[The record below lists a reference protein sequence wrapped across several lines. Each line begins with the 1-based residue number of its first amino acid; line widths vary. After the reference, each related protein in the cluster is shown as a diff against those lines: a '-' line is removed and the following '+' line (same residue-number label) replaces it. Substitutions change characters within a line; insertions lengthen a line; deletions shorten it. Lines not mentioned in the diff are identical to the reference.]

1 LNKNGGIIL
10 NILHIITQKPN
21 STGSGVYL
29 SGIVNEFE
37 KMGYKQAVIAGID
50 VDDNKNCFDENIDF
64 YPVIFNRYPL
74 NLSVVGMSDS
84 MPYKSTRYRDL
95 DRLQVET
102 VKSEFKKNI
111 DIAVERL
118 KPDIVI
124 CHHLYLL
131 TSFVRSLIKD
141 IKVVSICHG
150 TCLRQF
156 KTIDLE
162 REMILEGIR
171 GLDLIFALH
180 DEQKNDIINTFSVDE
195 NKVVVIGSGYNDKIF
210 YDKNFPTHNEKINIS
225 YAGKIC
231 ESKGLKSLI
240 NSLDL
245 LNYPEDFIEINFA
258 GIGSDAK
265 TYNEILDMA
274 KKCKYKVNFV
284 GKLNQYDLAELFN
297 RSQLFILPSFY
308 EGLPIV
314 VLEALACGDD
324 VILTNIFGVKEWLGD
339 TINNTKKIDYVELP
353 AMVGQG
359 IPKKDEVLDFEKRLA
374 KCISSR
380 IDLISHR
387 DKKDEFYMRDKTW
400 DALAVRIEKILD
412 RLIT

>member
-1 LNKNGGIIL
+1 M

-37 KMGYKQAVIAGID
+37 KMGHKQAVIAGID
-50 VDDNKNCFDENIDF
+50 IDDNRNCFDENIDF

-74 NLSVVGMSDS
+74 NFSVVGMSDS

-162 REMILEGIR
+162 REMILEGIS

-180 DEQKNDIINTFSVDE
+180 DEQKNDIINTFSVDK

-210 YDKNFPTHNEKINIS
+210 YNKKYFTSNEKINIS

-245 LNYPEDFIEINFA
+245 LNYPEDFIELNFA
-258 GIGSDAK
+258 GNGSDVK
-265 TYNEILDMA
+265 TYNEIFDMA
-274 KKCKYKVNFV
+274 IKSKYKVNFV
-284 GKLNQYDLAELFN
+284 GKLNQNDLAELFN

-314 VLEALACGDD
+314 ALEALACGDD
-324 VILTNIFGVKEWLGD
+324 VILTKISGVKEWLGD

-353 AMVGQG
+353 AMIGQG
-359 IPKKDEVLDFEKRLA
+359 VPKEDEVLDFEKRLA
-374 KCISSR
+374 KSISSR

-387 DKKDEFYMRDKTW
+387 DKKDELSMRDKTW
-400 DALAVRIEKILD
+400 DALAVRIEKISEG
-412 RLIT
+412 LITKYN

>member
-1 LNKNGGIIL
+1 M

-37 KMGYKQAVIAGID
+37 KMGHKQAVIAGID
-50 VDDNKNCFDENIDF
+50 NDDNRNCFDGNIDF

-74 NLSVVGMSDS
+74 NFSVVGMSDS

-162 REMILEGIR
+162 REMILEGIS

-180 DEQKNDIINTFSVDE
+180 DEQKNDIINTFSVDK

-210 YDKNFPTHNEKINIS
+210 YNKKYFTSNEKINIS

-245 LNYPEDFIEINFA
+245 LNYPEDFIELNFA
-258 GIGSDAK
+258 GNGSDVK
-265 TYNEILDMA
+265 TYNEIFDMA
-274 KKCKYKVNFV
+274 IKSKYKVNFV
-284 GKLNQYDLAELFN
+284 GKLNQNDLAELFN

-314 VLEALACGDD
+314 ALEALACGDD
-324 VILTNIFGVKEWLGD
+324 VILTKISGVKEWLGD

-353 AMVGQG
+353 AMIGQG
-359 IPKKDEVLDFEKRLA
+359 VPKEDEVLDFEKRLA
-374 KCISSR
+374 KSISSR

-387 DKKDEFYMRDKTW
+387 DKKDELSMRDKTW
-400 DALAVRIEKILD
+400 DALAVRIEKISEG
-412 RLIT
+412 LITKYN

>member
-1 LNKNGGIIL
+1 M

-37 KMGYKQAVIAGID
+37 KMGHKQAVIAGID
-50 VDDNKNCFDENIDF
+50 IDDNRNCFDENIDF

-74 NLSVVGMSDS
+74 NFSVVGMSDT

-162 REMILEGIR
+162 REMILEGIS

-180 DEQKNDIINTFSVDE
+180 DEQKNDIINTFSVDK

-210 YDKNFPTHNEKINIS
+210 YDKKYFTSNEKINIS

-245 LNYPEDFIEINFA
+245 LNYPEDFIELNFA
-258 GIGSDAK
+258 GNGSDAK

-274 KKCKYKVNFV
+274 IKSKYKVNFV
-284 GKLNQYDLAELFN
+284 GKLNQNDLAELFN

-314 VLEALACGDD
+314 ALEALACGDD
-324 VILTNIFGVKEWLGD
+324 VILTKISGVKEWLGD

-353 AMVGQG
+353 AMIGQG
-359 IPKKDEVLDFEKRLA
+359 VPKEDEVLDFEKRLA
-374 KCISSR
+374 KSISSR

-387 DKKDEFYMRDKTW
+387 DKKDELSMRDKTW
-400 DALAVRIEKILD
+400 DALAVRIEKISEG
-412 RLIT
+412 LITKYN

>member
-1 LNKNGGIIL
+1 M

-74 NLSVVGMSDS
+74 NFSVVGMSDS

-111 DIAVERL
+111 DIAIERL

-156 KTIDLE
+156 KTIDFE

-180 DEQKNDIINTFSVDE
+180 DEQKSDIINTFSVDE
-195 NKVVVIGSGYNDKIF
+195 NKVIVIGSGYNDKIF
-210 YDKNFPTHNEKINIS
+210 YDKNFLTHNEKINIS

-274 KKCKYKVNFV
+274 IKCKYKVNFV

-387 DKKDEFYMRDKTW
+387 DKKDEFSMRDKTW

-412 RLIT
+412 GLII

>member
-1 LNKNGGIIL
+1 M

-37 KMGYKQAVIAGID
+37 KMGHKQAVIAGID
-50 VDDNKNCFDENIDF
+50 IEDNRNCFDENIDF

-74 NLSVVGMSDS
+74 NFSVVGMSDS

-102 VKSEFKKNI
+102 IKSEFKKNI

-162 REMILEGIR
+162 KEMILEGIS

-180 DEQKNDIINTFSVDE
+180 DEQKNDIINTFSVDK

-210 YDKNFPTHNEKINIS
+210 YDKKYFTSNEKINIS

-240 NSLDL
+240 NSLNL
-245 LNYPEDFIEINFA
+245 LNYPEDFIELNFA
-258 GIGSDAK
+258 GNGSDAK

-274 KKCKYKVNFV
+274 IKSKYKVNFV
-284 GKLNQYDLAELFN
+284 GKLNQNDLAELFN

-314 VLEALACGDD
+314 ALEALACGDD
-324 VILTNIFGVKEWLGD
+324 VILTKISGVKEWLGD

-359 IPKKDEVLDFEKRLA
+359 VPKEDEVLDFEKRLA
-374 KCISSR
+374 KSISSR

-387 DKKDEFYMRDKTW
+387 DKKDELSMRDKTW
-400 DALAVRIEKILD
+400 DALAVRIENISEG
-412 RLIT
+412 LITKNN

>member
-1 LNKNGGIIL
+1 M

-37 KMGYKQAVIAGID
+37 KMGHKQAVIAGID
-50 VDDNKNCFDENIDF
+50 IDDNRNCFDENIDF

-74 NLSVVGMSDS
+74 NFSVVGMSDS

-141 IKVVSICHG
+141 IKVVSMCHG

-162 REMILEGIR
+162 REMILEGIS

-180 DEQKNDIINTFSVDE
+180 DEQKNDIINTFSVDK

-210 YDKNFPTHNEKINIS
+210 YNKKYFISNEKINIS

-245 LNYPEDFIEINFA
+245 LNYPEDFIELNFA
-258 GIGSDAK
+258 GNGSDVK
-265 TYNEILDMA
+265 TYNEIFDMA
-274 KKCKYKVNFV
+274 IKSKYKVNFV
-284 GKLNQYDLAELFN
+284 GKLNQNDLAELFN

-314 VLEALACGDD
+314 ALEALACGDD
-324 VILTNIFGVKEWLGD
+324 VILTKISGVKEWFGD

-353 AMVGQG
+353 AMIGQG
-359 IPKKDEVLDFEKRLA
+359 VPKEDEVLDFEKRLA
-374 KCISSR
+374 KSISSR

-387 DKKDEFYMRDKTW
+387 DKKDELSMRDKTW
-400 DALAVRIEKILD
+400 DALAVRIEKISEG
-412 RLIT
+412 LITKYN